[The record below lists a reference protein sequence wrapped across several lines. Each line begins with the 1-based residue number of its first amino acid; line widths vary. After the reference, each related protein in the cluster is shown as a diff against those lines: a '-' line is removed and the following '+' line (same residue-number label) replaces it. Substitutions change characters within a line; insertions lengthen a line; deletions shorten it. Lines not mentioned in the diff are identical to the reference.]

1 MYPAAP
7 LPLHEIASSS
17 KTSGRVQDG
26 AIMSGKSPGKSS
38 AKREAMT
45 YRAFFA
51 ARWSRFVR
59 ENFDSPEHAAMTFG
73 VDGSTA
79 RKWWDGS
86 HSPSGFVVGLAYQNF
101 PAEAATTLQA
111 QE

>member
-1 MYPAAP
+1 MMYAAP
-7 LPLHEIASSS
+7 FDRSEMVSSLEPLA
-17 KTSGRVQDG
+17 RVQDG
-26 AIMSGKSPGKSS
+26 ATMSGKSPGKSS

>member
-1 MYPAAP
+1 MTYAAP
-7 LPLHEIASSS
+7 FSRHEIASSS
-17 KTSGRVQDG
+17 KTLGRVQDG
-26 AIMSGKSPGKSS
+26 AIMSGKSPGKFS

-59 ENFDSPEHAAMTFG
+59 ENFDSPEHAAMAFG

-79 RKWWDGS
+79 RKWWEGS

-101 PAEAATTLQA
+101 PTEAATTLRA

>member
-7 LPLHEIASSS
+7 LALHQIASSS
-17 KTSGRVQDG
+17 KASGRVQDG
-26 AIMSGKSPGKSS
+26 ATMSGKSPGKSS

-59 ENFDSPEHAAMTFG
+59 ENFDSP
-73 VDGSTA
+73 
-79 RKWWDGS
+79 
-86 HSPSGFVVGLAYQNF
+86 
-101 PAEAATTLQA
+101 
-111 QE
+111 